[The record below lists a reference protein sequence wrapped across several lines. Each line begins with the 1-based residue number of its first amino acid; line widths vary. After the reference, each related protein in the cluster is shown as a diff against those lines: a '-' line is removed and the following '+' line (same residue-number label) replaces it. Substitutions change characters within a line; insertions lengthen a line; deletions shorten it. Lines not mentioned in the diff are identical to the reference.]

1 MEVIR
6 KAIVCKSRMEFYELH
21 LAIINPLLPNRL
33 TEKEILILASFMSA
47 DERLVEDDRFNSLVR
62 KKVMQR
68 HQLSAGGL
76 GNYLK
81 AMIKKG
87 FLSKSKITGRIKIK
101 EFMLPKDNV
110 QGYEFKIG
118 YKPIEETSVVEKMK
132 PLQKQVN
139 KQTQENYNLA
149 EEKLNPEDHTIT
161 AKYKKQEYPLTPNDA
176 FSKSENFNEDD
187 DDDFQGTEDEE
198 NPNEKP
204 HKMN

>member
-87 FLSKSKITGRIKIK
+87 FFL
-101 EFMLPKDNV
+101 
-110 QGYEFKIG
+110 
-118 YKPIEETSVVEKMK
+118 
-132 PLQKQVN
+132 
-139 KQTQENYNLA
+139 
-149 EEKLNPEDHTIT
+149 
-161 AKYKKQEYPLTPNDA
+161 
-176 FSKSENFNEDD
+176 
-187 DDDFQGTEDEE
+187 
-198 NPNEKP
+198 
-204 HKMN
+204 